1 MKVTGIIMECNPFH
15 EGHAYLLREA
25 RRLTGA
31 DYLVVAMSGDFV
43 QRGEP
48 AVFDK
53 YIRAEQILHAGADLV
68 LELPLYAACGSA
80 EYFARG
86 GIALLDRLGV
96 VTDLC
101 FGSESGDIGNL
112 LLCARIL
119 ADAEGREG
127 LSFADAEG
135 REGLSFEGAD
145 LYREYLQ
152 AGLKSGMPFPA
163 ARAAALEQAFVQVRT
178 GGQEENEGPLQYPTL
193 PNDILAVEYCRA
205 LCLLGS
211 SIRPHAIPRISVPSA
226 TQRRQS
232 LLQNREE
239 LFPPAGGPRSGT
251 GSDRIPD
258 LPRTAVTQVPLFPIG
273 PDDFSRQLMYALRM
287 KEGELETYAD
297 VSEDLASRIRKSLMQ
312 YAGFSSFCDLVKTR
326 NLTRTRIS
334 RCLVHILLQMKQE
347 RLDTLQ
353 SQGMALYVRPL
364 AINRAAAPL
373 LSAVS
378 RKSSLPFLSRLSAA
392 PGLLTPSA
400 LSFLE
405 EEIRA
410 EDLYCLTLASA
421 AGASARAG
429 SIPPVPAALQRKI
442 PTGSFQA

>member
-193 PNDILAVEYCRA
+193 PNDLLAVEYCRA

>member
-127 LSFADAEG
+127 LSFEG
-135 REGLSFEGAD
+135 ED

-193 PNDILAVEYCRA
+193 PNDLLAVEYCRA